1 MKKKIIYSS
10 ALAAL
15 LSASSIALAGGPEFI
30 PVEDYFS
37 GFYLG
42 GTGAFHHADLEG
54 STTTNFG
61 GNTFVTT
68 GRFAGIVT
76 TVPMQTLAVNDTSGR
91 SLDGY
96 GGVQGGFGWT
106 FNHQWYLGIIG
117 FGEFGKQS
125 STSSTNKT
133 LDNFDAFH
141 GAITNLATANTNLN
155 IQVESNY
162 GVAAKLGWVVAPRT
176 MVYGKVGASWA
187 TIDVTET
194 SSAANDFTIS
204 AIGVPIFNDTARVVN
219 PQSTN
224 SDTKLGLLLG
234 IGFEQ
239 FVYADLVS
247 VNVEY
252 DYVNYGSVNTDPTF
266 LQFSNTVT
274 VIGSPPVDTTPN
286 GSRDTNLSSS
296 GSGKATINS
305 LLVGVNF
312 YFGRDWF

>member
-37 GFYLG
+37 GFYIG
-42 GTGAFHHADLEG
+42 GTGALHHADMEG

-61 GNTFVTT
+61 G
-68 GRFAGIVT
+68 FAIPGVVLI
-76 TVPMQTLAVNDTSGR
+76 PAQTLAVNDLSGK

-117 FGEFGKQS
+117 YGEFGSQS
-125 STSSTNKT
+125 SYLSTNKT
-133 LDNFDAFH
+133 LVNFDAFN
-141 GAITNLATANTNLN
+141 GTVTNLTTANTNLN
-155 IQVESNY
+155 IQVKSNG
-162 GVAAKLGWVVAPRT
+162 GVGAKLGWVVAPRT

-187 TIDVTET
+187 RIDVTET
-194 SSAANDFTIS
+194 SSAANNFTIS
-204 AIGVPIFNDTARVVN
+204 AIGVPIFNDTAQITN
-219 PQSTN
+219 SGSTK

-239 FVYADLVS
+239 FVYADFVS

-252 DYVNYGSVNTDPTF
+252 DYVNYGSVNTAPS
-266 LQFSNTVT
+266 LLIFSNTET
-274 VIGSPPVDTTPN
+274 VIGSPTKTTP
-286 GSRDTNLSSS
+286 GSGEATNFSSS

-305 LLVGVNF
+305 FLAGINF
-312 YFGRDWF
+312 YFGRNWF

>member
-37 GFYLG
+37 GFYIG
-42 GTGAFHHADLEG
+42 GTGALHHADMEG
-54 STTTNFG
+54 STTTNFAG
-61 GNTFVTT
+61 LTVTGPFGVVTT
-68 GRFAGIVT
+68 IPA
-76 TVPMQTLAVNDTSGR
+76 QTLAMNDLSGR

-96 GGVQGGFGWT
+96 GGIQGGFGWT

-125 STSSTNKT
+125 SSQSTNKT
-133 LDNFDAFH
+133 LVNFDAFN
-141 GAITNLATANTNLN
+141 GTFTNLTTANTNLH

-187 TIDVTET
+187 NIEVDES

-204 AIGVPIFNDTARVVN
+204 AIGVPLFNDTAQITN
-219 PQSTN
+219 PGSSGEQ
-224 SDTKLGLLLG
+224 TKLGLLLG

-239 FVYADLVS
+239 FVYQDFVS

-252 DYVNYGSVNTDPTF
+252 DYVNYGSVNTNPTVLTF
-266 LQFSNTVT
+266 TNTQTTIGTPTEVT
-274 VIGSPPVDTTPN
+274 EGPVDTN
-286 GSRDTNLSSS
+286 FSSS
-296 GSGKATINS
+296 GSAKATINS
-305 LLVGVNF
+305 FLAGINF
-312 YFGRDWF
+312 YFGRNWF

>member
-54 STTTNFG
+54 STTTNFAG
-61 GNTFVTT
+61 TTIVGPFGNFVTT
-68 GRFAGIVT
+68 I
-76 TVPMQTLAVNDTSGR
+76 PMQTLAVNDTSGR

-96 GGVQGGFGWT
+96 GGIQGGFGWT

-125 STSSTNKT
+125 SSSSTNKT
-133 LDNFDAFH
+133 LVNFDAFN
-141 GAITNLATANTNLN
+141 GTVTNLTTANTNLN

-187 TIDVTET
+187 NIEVTET

-204 AIGVPIFNDTARVVN
+204 VIGLPIFNDTAQISN
-219 PQSTN
+219 PQSKG
-224 SDTKLGLLLG
+224 SATKLGLLLG

-239 FVYADLVS
+239 FIYADLIS
-247 VNVEY
+247 LNVEY
-252 DYVNYGSVNTDPTF
+252 NYVNYGSVNTDPTV
-266 LQFSNTVT
+266 LTFSNTQTTIGTPTVVT
-274 VIGSPPVDTTPN
+274 ADDVP
-286 GSRDTNLSSS
+286 TNFSSS

-305 LLVGVNF
+305 FLAGINF
-312 YFGRDWF
+312 YFGRNWF